1 MALVLI
7 IDDDPSISYTLSRAS
22 QRQGHA
28 VTFARTLEEGKQL
41 AAQEEYAAI
50 FLDVCLPDGDGLSLL
65 PQLKAQEPSP
75 EVIIITG
82 AGEPEGAAQ
91 AIAGG
96 AWEYIQ
102 KSDSIR
108 QIAKTLERAIR
119 YRDKRLSTV
128 QPLSHPL
135 RRDNIIG
142 ESPAIRKVLSTVEQ
156 YATSDVNVL
165 ITGETG
171 VGKEMFARAIH
182 DNSKRHEKPF
192 IVVDCAALPDS
203 LAEGILYGYT
213 KGAYTGASQE
223 STGLI
228 MQADGGTLFLDEIGE
243 LSLEVQKKF
252 LRILQEHTVRPIG
265 SSQELHSDFRLL
277 AATNRDLDAM
287 VEQGT
292 FRNDLL
298 FRVRALRLPLP
309 PLTDRKDDIRL
320 LVDKFIADFCSQY
333 DMPPKNV
340 DPELLEV
347 LEAYHWPGNVR
358 ELRHTIDHAVSAA
371 RHEPLLFSQHLP
383 KVIRISVATQRITQ
397 SPDRIAPLP
406 ERKEDL
412 PTLQAFRTAA
422 YRKLEKQYLHDLLL
436 LTNGSIKDACAIS
449 GLSRSRLYAIFK
461 EHTILPGKTPRTE
474 PEDK

>member
-22 QRQGHA
+22 QRQGHT
-28 VTFARTLEEGKQL
+28 VTFARTLQEGAQRATEEDF
-41 AAQEEYAAI
+41 AAV
-50 FLDVCLPDGDGLSLL
+50 FLDVCLPDGDGLTLL

-91 AIAGG
+91 AIADG

-102 KSDSIR
+102 KSDSIH
-108 QIAKTLERAIR
+108 QIAVTLERAIR
-119 YRDKRLSTV
+119 YREKRLTTS
-128 QPLSHPL
+128 QPSSLPL
-135 RRDNIIG
+135 QRENIVG

-156 YATSDVNVL
+156 YAASDVNVL

-182 DNSKRHEKPF
+182 ENSKRSDKPF
-192 IVVDCAALPDS
+192 VVVDCAALPDS

-213 KGAYTGASQE
+213 KGAYTGASRE

-243 LSLEVQKKF
+243 LSLDVQKKF

-265 SSQELHSDFRLL
+265 SAQEQHSDFRLL
-277 AATNRDLDAM
+277 AATNCNLEAM
-287 VEQGT
+287 VDNGT
-292 FRNDLL
+292 FRSDLL
-298 FRVRALRLPLP
+298 FRIKALHLSLPS
-309 PLTDRKDDIRL
+309 LTERKEDIRL
-320 LVDKFIADFCSQY
+320 LVDKFITDFSNQY
-333 DMPPKNV
+333 SIPPKKV

-347 LEAYHWPGNVR
+347 LEAYDWPGNVR
-358 ELRHTIDHAVSAA
+358 ELRHAVDHAVSAA
-371 RHEPLLFSQHLP
+371 RHEPLLFSQHIP
-383 KVIRISVATQRITQ
+383 QVIRISVAKQRIDQ
-397 SPDRIAPLP
+397 SPERIAPLP

-412 PTLQAFRTAA
+412 PTLHDFRAEA
-422 YRKLEKQYLHDLLL
+422 YRKLEKQYLSDLLL
-436 LTNGSIKDACAIS
+436 LTDRSIKEACAIS
-449 GLSRSRLYAIFK
+449 GLSRSRLYALLK
-461 EHTILPGKTPRTE
+461 EHGVQQNKTTP
-474 PEDK
+474 PDQ